1 MKRYISLLMG
11 ILGFI
16 PILAQQ
22 SEYYYYY
29 DGNRIDLDVDSTHLY
44 VVSESEFQPKSSSYT
59 RSAEYTIISTSRSY
73 TYNHVVPLQ
82 QRRNAVPEVYFSTL
96 ELSEGLTASQYQTLI
111 EKIKEDSKVW
121 QVLPSFNLNG
131 KRVDVTNNF
140 FVKLKSS
147 DDLSKLQEMAGLH
160 GIEIIG
166 YNKSMP
172 LWYTLSCT
180 SSSVHAIEAANMF
193 YDSEFFEK
201 STPEFCYHDLLRSND
216 SEFYW
221 QWNLKNTGTQYPGYS
236 TQGIDINID
245 SAWIE
250 TKGDNVVV
258 AVFDNGVATKHPD
271 LADNIYTYSF
281 NVETGSPPAILIT
294 GEEEGHGTACAG
306 IIAAVQDNDE
316 GICGVAPNA
325 KIMSISAD
333 MDNLTSQEIKSGFIA
348 ACNNGAHIINCSWGG
363 ISDDVVDE
371 AIKYALDQGRNGRGT
386 VVVFA
391 AGNKG
396 SKTDLAIAK
405 NPRVLSVGGIAP
417 NGMRARTGI
426 CGPLGIGWN
435 SYFGPDLDVVAPG
448 VQIPT
453 TDLLGSKGYDD
464 DDDYVMNY
472 GGTSAAAPHV
482 AGVAALVLSVHPQLR
497 GDDVVQIIERSAR
510 KISTYTYDTDTI
522 HWSGTWNEE
531 VGYGL
536 LDATAAV
543 RSVPHEVLV
552 KHYRNKNLRLGGSDG
567 DYDAF
572 FYYNVEVDN
581 VRVDSSASYLELGA
595 VNKLLIKSSFVVEKG
610 ARLEIENVV
619 YDVEEDNFER
629 Q

>member
-1 MKRYISLLMG
+1 MKRFISLLMG

-29 DGNRIDLDVDSTHLY
+29 NGNRIDLEVDSTHLY
-44 VVSESEFQPKSSSYT
+44 VVSEGEFQPKSSAYT
-59 RSAEYTIISTSRSY
+59 RSAEYTISSITRSY
-73 TYNHVVPLQ
+73 THNHVVPLQ
-82 QRRNAVPEVYFSTL
+82 QRRNAVPEVYFSSL
-96 ELSEGLTASQYQTLI
+96 ELSEGLTVSQYQTLI
-111 EKIKEDSKVW
+111 EKIKEDCKVW

-140 FVKLKSS
+140 FVNLKSL

-160 GIEIIG
+160 GIDIIG

-180 SSSVHAIEAANMF
+180 SSSQVNALQATNLFYNSNLFAN
-193 YDSEFFEK
+193 S
-201 STPEFCYHDLLRSND
+201 SPEFCYHDLAKSD
-216 SEFYW
+216 DYYYGE
-221 QWNLKNTGTQYPGYS
+221 QWGLNNTGWQHPGNS
-236 TQGIDINID
+236 IQGIDINIED
-245 SAWIE
+245 AWEI
-250 TKGDNVVV
+250 TKGENVVV
-258 AVFDNGVATKHPD
+258 AVFDNGIATYHPD
-271 LADNIYTYSF
+271 LNDNIYDYSF
-281 NVETGSPPAILIT
+281 NAKTNAAPAVLFNTGKDVA
-294 GEEEGHGTACAG
+294 HGTKCAG
-306 IIAAVQDNDE
+306 IIAAEQDNE
-316 GICGVAPNA
+316 IGISGVAPKA
-325 KIMSISAD
+325 KIMSISVD
-333 MDNLTSQEIKSGFIA
+333 FGNFSTQQIVNGFIA
-348 ACNNGAHIINCSWGG
+348 ASNYADVINCSWE
-363 ISDDVVDE
+363 SLVDPYVD
-371 AIKYALDQGRNGRGT
+371 AVIQCVLNNGRNGRGC
-386 VVVFA
+386 VIVFA
-391 AGNKG
+391 AGNDG
-396 SKTDLAIAK
+396 AVTDVTIAN
-405 NPRVLSVGGIAP
+405 NPRVLSVGAVGP
-417 NGMRARTGI
+417 NGIRAYEGS
-426 CGPLGIGWN
+426 CGSLVQGWE
-435 SYFGPDLDVVAPG
+435 SYYGTALDVVAPG
-448 VQIPT
+448 VFIRTTGIPNI
-453 TDLLGSKGYDD
+453 GQGEYI
-464 DDDYVMNY
+464 Y
-472 GGTSAAAPHV
+472 GFSGTSAAAPHV
-482 AGVAALVLSVHPQLR
+482 AGVAALVLSLHPELR
-497 GDDVVQIIERSAR
+497 GDDVVQILERSAR

-581 VRVDSSASYLELGA
+581 VRVDSSASCLELGA

-629 Q
+629 